1 MFFFKLLRRSISIL
15 LLLIV
20 IIPLFVALQI
30 WSTASNSVPKKSDA
44 IVVLGAAQF
53 NGRPTPVLQKRINEA
68 YRIYFA
74 GFAPRIITVGGGAPG
89 DASTEAAASYNSL
102 VMKKVSKRDLFK
114 VPIGR
119 DTMTSTLA
127 YIALMKLQHWTSVII
142 VTDPFHCYRAMA
154 MAKQVGITTSC
165 APAKSEEKLLS
176 TTGIRYLIRETGAY
190 LAYRTA
196 DRVGIHLSDHLKK

>member
-1 MFFFKLLRRSISIL
+1 VFVIKLLRRLISIL

-30 WSTASNSVPKKSDA
+30 WSTASKSDPKKSDV

-53 NGRPTPVLQKRINEA
+53 NGRPTPVLQKRIDEA
-68 YRIYFA
+68 YRIYAA
-74 GFAPRIITVGGGAPG
+74 GLAPIIITVGGGAPG
-89 DASTEAAASYNSL
+89 DVSTEAAASYNSL
-102 VMKKVSKRDLFK
+102 VKKKVPKPNLFK

-119 DTMTSTLA
+119 DTLTSTLA
-127 YIALMKLQHWTSVII
+127 YIALMKLHHWTSVII

-154 MAKQVGITTSC
+154 MAKQIGITTSC
-165 APAKSEEKLLS
+165 APAKSEGKLLS

-190 LAYRTA
+190 LAFQTA